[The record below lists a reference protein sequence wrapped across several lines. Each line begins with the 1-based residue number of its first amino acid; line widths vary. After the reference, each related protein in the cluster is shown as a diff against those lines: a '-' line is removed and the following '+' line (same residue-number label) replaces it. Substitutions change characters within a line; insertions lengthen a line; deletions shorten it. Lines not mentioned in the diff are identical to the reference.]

1 MHGVTERELAHL
13 VDQLGRC
20 ASGRAFSAGLNPA
33 QWAALRY
40 LARANRF
47 SRTVSGFAA
56 YHGTTRGT
64 ASQTI
69 KSLVRKGYLI
79 RRPLARDQRSFR
91 LELTTR
97 ARRLLETDP
106 IDELVQAAGSLP
118 RSHREALGEGLALL
132 LERVHAA
139 RDCPAYGVCR
149 SCRHLAT
156 GKGSCEFYCSL
167 NDEMLAP
174 DELACICVDH
184 IGR

>member
-1 MHGVTERELAHL
+1 MDGVSERELAHL

-20 ASGRAFSAGLNPA
+20 ASGRGFCAGLNPA

-91 LELTTR
+91 LDLTTR
-97 ARRLLETDP
+97 ARRVLDSDP
-106 IDELVQAAGSLP
+106 IGELVQAAGTLP
-118 RSHREALGEGLALL
+118 SAHREALGEGLQLL

-139 RDCPAYGVCR
+139 RECPAYGVCR
-149 SCRHLAT
+149 TCRHLDT
-156 GKGSCEFYCSL
+156 RTTSCKFYCSL
-167 NDEMLAP
+167 NDELLERE
-174 DELACICVDH
+174 DLRCICVDH
-184 IGR
+184 SHR